1 MAGAQNH
8 LDNNTAHATSVQ
20 RFKAPF
26 SSGHTT
32 AAGRD
37 ARSPLRCG
45 AEPDDGM
52 KQRALGQCR
61 AFHDQDPGG
70 LACPHSGCVVYFTI
84 KIQSA
89 LPPVLTQ
96 AVSCISRSR
105 SRRPCLSSLRL
116 CRAFHDQDPG
126 GLACPHSGCV
136 VYFTIKIQ
144 SALPVLIQAVSCI
157 SRSRSSRPC
166 LSSLRLCRAF
176 HDQDPVGL
184 AACPHS
190 GCVVQ
195 PGRARKVL
203 VVMFPSGR
211 RLKGTK
217 PRVLFKLVVEENEI
231 RNSI

>member
-1 MAGAQNH
+1 MAGARNH

-61 AFHDQDPGG
+61 AFHDQDPVG
-70 LACPHSGCVVYFTI
+70 LACPHSGCVV
-84 KIQSA
+84 
-89 LPPVLTQ
+89 
-96 AVSCISRSR
+96 
-105 SRRPCLSSLRL
+105 
-116 CRAFHDQDPG
+116 H
-126 GLACPHSGCV
+126 
-136 VYFTIKIQ
+136 FTIKIQ
-144 SALPVLIQAVSCI
+144 SALPVLTQAVSCI

-184 AACPHS
+184 ACPHS
-190 GCVVQ
+190 GCVVHFTIKIQ
-195 PGRARKVL
+195 SALPPVLTQAVSCNPGELEKYSWLCSLRDDD
-203 VVMFPSGR
+203 
-211 RLKGTK
+211 
-217 PRVLFKLVVEENEI
+217 
-231 RNSI
+231 